1 MTSAQNGERVMK
13 FPHLRTNITNFVNRE
28 GRGVK
33 KSIKSVDVIYGSPI
47 MALSGRTHVA
57 DTYGYLSL
65 DPKAK
70 PAFSGATRP

>member
-1 MTSAQNGERVMK
+1 
-13 FPHLRTNITNFVNRE
+13 
-28 GRGVK
+28 
-33 KSIKSVDVIYGSPI
+33 